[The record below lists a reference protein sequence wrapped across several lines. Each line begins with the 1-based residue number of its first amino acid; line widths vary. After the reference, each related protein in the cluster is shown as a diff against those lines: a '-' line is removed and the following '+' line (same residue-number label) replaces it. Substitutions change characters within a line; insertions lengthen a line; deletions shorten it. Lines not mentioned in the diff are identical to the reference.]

1 MTTHRQ
7 GAGAG
12 ESPAPAAAQRTR
24 ETLERARASVQEDLR
39 SGTHGGTMSARFSDA
54 VAGIVGDVARAAL
67 GDAGD
72 LGAMSLLAIGAL
84 GRSEL
89 GPHSDLDLVLLCDRP
104 PSESDPAFEEWM
116 QSLVH
121 PLWDAGFRL
130 RTTVHDPESWIEA
143 AQDDLTLCSAL
154 LDVRHLAGEADLERK
169 LKVEARER
177 LFGERREAFIHRL
190 RDEVDGRHPRY
201 GDTVYRVEPDLK
213 HGPGGLRDLAVTG
226 WCAAATH
233 GHRGLDTLVD
243 EGLVGPH
250 VAKMLLHARDV
261 LLRLRAALQ
270 IAAKRPQDRL
280 VFQYQEIIPSILG
293 ASFVDGREDAS
304 LVEAIEA
311 FMQDY
316 YRAASTVLRYGRR
329 VCARCL
335 PPSERPEED
344 RRVDERFHIVGNVLC
359 HYERDPF
366 RETPLLALAAL
377 MLARNHRVRLSG
389 RTFDCIA
396 EAVAEPAAER
406 LAEEPEAQRRFIDL
420 LVDPSDGDSPSVLEL
435 CNELGLLE
443 RVLPEFGPS
452 RGRMQHDTY
461 HVYTVDQHTLNAVG
475 FLKSIARGEHR
486 KDFPLATA
494 LHLELDDPK
503 VLYLATLVHDLGKG
517 LGGDQCEK
525 GAEVARVVA
534 RRADFD
540 EVESDRCE
548 RLVRE
553 HLKMPLLSQKRDLGD
568 PLLIESF
575 ASMVEDR
582 DTLREL
588 YLLSL
593 ADMAQVRPGN
603 LTSWKRALLDELY
616 LMTVARLR
624 GDERRARPPRARE
637 GEPQGLPERYYALF
651 DVDMRRHHATLIERL
666 ADERR
671 AAVLDL
677 GRGSGALRLTLV
689 ARDRP
694 GLLAQT
700 TALLDERE
708 MMVIAADVF
717 TVPGQS
723 NVALDVF
730 RLQPRGDSELDV
742 ADLTAME
749 QSLSEAFDP
758 HAPPPPPLSQP
769 RWPTQRRLASR
780 VSFDSDP
787 AGQRTIVE
795 VETLDRPGVLRRI
808 TLAFAALGVEILLAR
823 CMTEAHRVFDVFY
836 VDALDAAARDA
847 LARRLA
853 EYLGGRAG

>member
-1 MTTHRQ
+1 
-7 GAGAG
+7 
-12 ESPAPAAAQRTR
+12 
-24 ETLERARASVQEDLR
+24 
-39 SGTHGGTMSARFSDA
+39 
-54 VAGIVGDVARAAL
+54 
-67 GDAGD
+67 
-72 LGAMSLLAIGAL
+72 MSLLAIGAL

-89 GPHSDLDLVLLCDRP
+89 GPHSDLDLVLLCDAP
-104 PSESDPAFEEWM
+104 PSENDPAFEEWM

-121 PLWDAGFRL
+121 PLWDMGFRL
-130 RTTVHDPESWIEA
+130 RTTVHDPESWIA
-143 AQDDLTLCSAL
+143 AAEEDLTLCSAL
-154 LDVRHLAGEADLERK
+154 LDVRHLAGDAELERK
-169 LKVEARER
+169 LTIGAHAR
-177 LFGERREAFIHRL
+177 LFGERRETFIHRL
-190 RDEVDGRHPRY
+190 RDEVDDRHPRY

-213 HGPGGLRDLAVTG
+213 YGPGGLRDLAVTG
-226 WCAAATH
+226 WCVAATH
-233 GHRGLDTLVD
+233 GHRDLEALAR
-243 EGLVGPH
+243 ESLVGPR
-250 VAKMLLHARDV
+250 VANMLIHARDV

-270 IAAKRPQDRL
+270 LAAKRPQDRL
-280 VFQYQEIIPSILG
+280 VFQYQELIPSLLG
-293 ASFVDGREDAS
+293 TSFAQPREDAD
-304 LVEAIEA
+304 LVQVIEA

-316 YRAASTVLRYGRR
+316 YRAATTVLRYGRR

-344 RRVDERFHIVGNVLC
+344 RRIDERFHIVGNVLC
-359 HYERDPF
+359 HYESDPF
-366 RETPLLALAAL
+366 RETPVLALAAL

-389 RTFDCIA
+389 QTFDCIA
-396 EAVAEPAAER
+396 EAVAAPAASR
-406 LAEEPEAQRRFIDL
+406 LAEEPEAQRRFMDL

-517 LGGDQCEK
+517 WGGDQCEK
-525 GAEVARVVA
+525 GAEVARAVA
-534 RRADFD
+534 GRAGFD
-540 EVESDRCE
+540 EAETDRCQ

-553 HLKMPLLSQKRDLGD
+553 HLKMPLFSQKRDLGD
-568 PLLIESF
+568 PLLIESL
-575 ASMVEDR
+575 ASTVGDR
-582 DTLREL
+582 ETLREL

-616 LMTVARLR
+616 LMTVAHLC

-651 DVDMRRHHATLIERL
+651 DVDMRRHHATLVERL
-666 ADERR
+666 TDDRR
-671 AAVLDL
+671 AALLDL
-677 GRGSGALRLTLV
+677 VRGPGALRLTLV

-694 GLLAQT
+694 GLLAQM

-717 TVPGQS
+717 TVPGES
-723 NVALDVF
+723 KVALDVF
-730 RLQPRGDSELDV
+730 RLQPRGDSKLDV
-742 ADLTAME
+742 AGLTEME
-749 QSLSEAFDP
+749 HALSEGFDP
-758 HAPPPPPLSQP
+758 KAPPPPPLPRP
-769 RWPTQRRLASR
+769 RWTAQRRIATR

-787 AGQRTIVE
+787 AGYRTIVE

-823 CMTEAHRVFDVFY
+823 CLTEAHRVSDVFY
-836 VDALDAAARDA
+836 VSALDDSERDG

-853 EYLGGRAG
+853 EYLGGEAA